1 MTLDRLTLKGQI
13 MNYFFTQ
20 KVTGPESL
28 KNPKSHGAILDN
40 IAIIGIEGLRHMG
53 QTYGKHMRVCI

>member
-1 MTLDRLTLKGQI
+1 

-28 KNPKSHGAILDN
+28 KNPKSHGTILDN
-40 IAIIGIEGLRHMG
+40 IAIIEIEGSRDMRQTYALHMG
-53 QTYGKHMRVCI
+53 VCI

>member
-1 MTLDRLTLKGQI
+1 

-20 KVTGPESL
+20 KVTVPERS

-40 IAIIGIEGLRHMG
+40 NAIIGIVGLRDMR
-53 QTYGKHMRVCI
+53 QTYGMHMGVCI

>member
-1 MTLDRLTLKGQI
+1 
-13 MNYFFTQ
+13 MNYFFTI

-40 IAIIGIEGLRHMG
+40 IAIIGIEGLRHMRH
-53 QTYGKHMRVCI
+53 TYALHMGVCI

>member
-1 MTLDRLTLKGQI
+1 